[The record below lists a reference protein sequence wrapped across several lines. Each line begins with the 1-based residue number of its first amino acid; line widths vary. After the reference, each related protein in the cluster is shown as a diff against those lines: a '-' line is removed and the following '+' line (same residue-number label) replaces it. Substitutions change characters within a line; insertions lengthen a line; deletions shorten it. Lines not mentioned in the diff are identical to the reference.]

1 MGENYLNFGILN
13 PSFYKV
19 LNTVRVW
26 QNQST
31 SSCSQSWNIGLVPM
45 LTDLL
50 SRFTWQYCLHIINL
64 LKGCDSQLNHLFL
77 KLYDGDVINE
87 ALQMVSVQYCHLLPI
102 YAFHYMGAL
111 SQVWH
116 LSLTIIR
123 SKNPSVFTSYHTI

>member
-19 LNTVRVW
+19 SNTIRFW
-26 QNQST
+26 QHQPA
-31 SSCSQSWNIGLVPM
+31 SSCARSCSLDLGHV

-50 SRFTWQYCLHIINL
+50 IRFTWQHCHLIINL
-64 LKGCDSQLNHLFL
+64 LKRGNSQLNHLFL
-77 KLYDGDVINE
+77 KLCDSDVLNE
-87 ALQMVSVQYCHLLPI
+87 ALQMVSVQYCHVLPI
-102 YAFHYMGAL
+102 YAFQNLGAL

-123 SKNPSVFTSYHTI
+123 SKNPSVFTSCHTI